1 MYTMTLGVG
10 RFCPEGGN
18 GEFFHRV
25 SKGFFRGAKSG
36 QINFTNSKLLRMI
49 FSAKEF
55 IAKHQIE
62 ISMGGP

>member
-1 MYTMTLGVG
+1 MVNFSTG
-10 RFCPEGGN
+10 CQ
-18 GEFFHRV
+18 
-25 SKGFFRGAKSG
+25 KDFFRGAKSG
-36 QINFTNSKLLRMI
+36 QINFTNLKLIRMI